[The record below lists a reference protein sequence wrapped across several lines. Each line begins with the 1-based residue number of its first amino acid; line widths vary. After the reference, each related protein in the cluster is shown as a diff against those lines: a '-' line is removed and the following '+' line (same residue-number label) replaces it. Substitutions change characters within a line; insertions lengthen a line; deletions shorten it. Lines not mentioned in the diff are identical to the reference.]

1 MAAKGT
7 KAAVRAVQQKGIK
20 ALAWTSFG
28 IGVAGGTLATETFIG
43 RLVQGFLELWPW
55 KWIPPVL
62 LAAAVVALAVDI
74 FIDLIPNQAAIWS
87 ALLLPSIAASVT
99 GRLGDEVSRGCRWLL
114 NQIDGWLHTWVTD
127 SSTGLA
133 IACIAAT
140 LIMARRVVKKSKAA
154 GVA

>member
-1 MAAKGT
+1 MAKTGT

-20 ALAWTSFG
+20 ALAWVSFV
-28 IGVAGGTLATETFIG
+28 IAVAGGTLATETFLGKI
-43 RLVQGFLELWPW
+43 VQFFLGLWPW

-62 LAAAVVALAVDI
+62 LVAGLVTVAVDI
-74 FIDLIPNQAAIWS
+74 FIDLTPNQAAIWS
-87 ALLLPSIAASVT
+87 ALLLPSVAASVS
-99 GRLGDEVSRGCRWLL
+99 GKLGAEVSHWCALL
-114 NQIDGWLHTWVTD
+114 LKQIDAGLHAWITD

-133 IACIAAT
+133 VACIAAA